1 MRVTKILTVVV
12 VLLALAAGCG
22 SGTSSSKASSTT
34 TPGTG
39 GKAANVPGVGTGV
52 TDNEIKLGVS
62 LIDYKCIESYVD
74 TVYVNQPKAYNAYI
88 DNINAQGG
96 INGRKVV

>member
-1 MRVTKILTVVV
+1 MRPTKIVLV
-12 VLLALAAGCG
+12 VLTALAAVGCG

-52 TDNEIKLGVS
+52 TDTEIKLGVS
-62 LIDYKCIESYVD
+62 LIDFKCIPKSFVD
-74 TVYVNQPKAYNAYI
+74 SIYTNQPQAYNAYI
-88 DNINAQGG
+88 DNLKLMANQP
-96 INGRKVV
+96 